1 VAQPV
6 PDRWHRKATPLS
18 GGFAIITGFLIA
30 LTTAVFNGEIDRRF
44 GYVALGGAAA
54 FLLGLGD
61 DRRRI
66 GPREKFVGQLAIA
79 TLASVVI
86 RPHWIPAAAAV
97 PLAIFVLV
105 AAMNSFNLLDNM
117 DGLAAGTAVVAAG
130 TLAAITALEGG
141 SPNLFVACAVVGA
154 ALGFLP
160 LNYRLRRPAALF
172 MGDSGALFLGFVVG
186 ALALL
191 AGPHVAG
198 GTSAAVIAPLLIL
211 ALPILDTSLVILV
224 RLVEGRPIWAGGCD
238 HLSHRL
244 VYLGF
249 GEREAV
255 AVLLCLAASSG
266 GAAVLIVA
274 IDDPLATGAAL
285 GGVFALLVAI
295 ASRLVLVRDEQVSA
309 LVTHSEPEF
318 EPATVREHAQIG

>member
-1 VAQPV
+1 
-6 PDRWHRKATPLS
+6 
-18 GGFAIITGFLIA
+18 
-30 LTTAVFNGEIDRRF
+30 
-44 GYVALGGAAA
+44 
-54 FLLGLGD
+54 
-61 DRRRI
+61 
-66 GPREKFVGQLAIA
+66 
-79 TLASVVI
+79 
-86 RPHWIPAAAAV
+86 
-97 PLAIFVLV
+97 
-105 AAMNSFNLLDNM
+105 
-117 DGLAAGTAVVAAG
+117 
-130 TLAAITALEGG
+130 
-141 SPNLFVACAVVGA
+141 
-154 ALGFLP
+154 
-160 LNYRLRRPAALF
+160 

-198 GTSAAVIAPLLIL
+198 GASAAVIAPLLVL